1 MMEFLTKSAAWITIF
16 YLFYR
21 LFLVR
26 ETFYRLNRI
35 LLLLGIVLSL
45 ALPAVSFTGW
55 FSRQSVVKDVVK
67 VYFKPEVSQNVATP
81 AVINNIPVAVVAK
94 QQPSLGS
101 NVGWLLVAY
110 FLGLTIMLLLL
121 LYNLVRILL
130 VRQRAS
136 YLQIN
141 GTRIYEVEADS
152 AAFTFFRWIFLNP
165 SMVNK
170 EDVVQIIEHERIHAR
185 KLHSVDL
192 MLAELIRAVLWFN
205 PLAWLYKRLV
215 AQNLEFETDNVILQK
230 GYNRKLYQYSLL
242 NASVSKGGFALVSS
256 FNINHLKTRI
266 AMMNKKRSSKVS
278 MAKVLLLLPVALM
291 VALVLC
297 FSDVRARIA
306 SSYQKEKIK
315 KEAVVFDKK
324 KGKGSDFRVECRSA
338 ISDKTGSCMVLFNQV
353 KFTVIPNSKANEAR
367 DDQGFIVVDG
377 QRVADDIASKIKGNT
392 YEACVLYKQKKKD
405 MLGVN
410 LSDNAK
416 RTGYFFF
423 TESYCRKN
431 GLGDSSEYLLE
442 GDVCYILNG
451 VVTSKENL
459 SSVMSKSVVSY
470 DFVKP
475 NTDTLGVK
483 VTPKTLLLIITTK

>member
-45 ALPAVSFTGW
+45 VLPAVSFTGW

-81 AVINNIPVAVVAK
+81 AVINNKPVAVVAM

-110 FLGLTIMLLLL
+110 FLGFTIMLLLL

-278 MAKVLLLLPVALM
+278 MVKMLLMLPVALM

-324 KGKGSDFRVECRSA
+324 KGKDSKFQLECTNVIANKNSTVMY
-338 ISDKTGSCMVLFNQV
+338 DKV
-353 KFTVIPNSKANEAR
+353 KFTAIVCKNSKAASVDN
-367 DDQGFIVVDG
+367 GFIVVDG
-377 QRVADDIASKIKGNT
+377 QRAQDR
-392 YEACVLYKQKKKD
+392 VLSRISGRTFEILTIYKKD
-405 MLGVN
+405 LIGIN
-410 LSDNAK
+410 LSDNAEH
-416 RTGYFFF
+416 TACFLF
-423 TESYCRKN
+423 TESYCNHNRLKN
-431 GLGDSSEYLLE
+431 ENDFFLD
-442 GDVCYILNG
+442 GDVRYILNG

-475 NTDTLGVK
+475 NADTLGVK